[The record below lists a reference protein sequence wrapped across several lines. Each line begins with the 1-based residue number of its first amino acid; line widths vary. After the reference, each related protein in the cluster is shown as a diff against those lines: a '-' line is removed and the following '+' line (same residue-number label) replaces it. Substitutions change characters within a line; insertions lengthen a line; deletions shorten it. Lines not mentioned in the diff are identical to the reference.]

1 MMKTSDLEFY
11 HPVIPRMI
19 TKWLY
24 AKEIPF
30 LKAEKERLSIK
41 GWTTEVRSKQ
51 KNDGTVM
58 YALIVLDEK
67 LPIE

>member
-1 MMKTSDLEFY
+1 MKTSELEFY
-11 HPVIPRMI
+11 HRAIPRMI

-30 LKAEKERLSIK
+30 LESEKERLTRK
-41 GWTTEVRSKQ
+41 GWLVEIQPKQ

-58 YALIVLDEK
+58 YGLALLDEK